1 METKA
6 LFNTETTQWPTFQQ
20 AQISLISILKIFQYL
35 LISKIMTSSD
45 KEYPFT

>member
-20 AQISLISILKIFQYL
+20 AQISLILILKNVSTFANFKNENFI
-35 LISKIMTSSD
+35 
-45 KEYPFT
+45 